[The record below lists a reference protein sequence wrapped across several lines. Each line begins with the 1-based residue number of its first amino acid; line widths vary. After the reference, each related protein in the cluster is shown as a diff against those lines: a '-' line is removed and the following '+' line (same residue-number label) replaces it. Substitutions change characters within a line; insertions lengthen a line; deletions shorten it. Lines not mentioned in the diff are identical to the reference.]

1 MMYERYPLVICFGLL
16 LNMAIEIAD
25 LPINSMVIFHSYVK
39 VYQRVYPVF
48 LPSIPMLGAR
58 NRPQTPVKVKVML
71 IDAKFTKDI
80 ELPGNGHDSS
90 TMRHV

>member
-1 MMYERYPLVICFGLL
+1 MHDGCK
-16 LNMAIEIAD
+16 D
-25 LPINSMVIFHSYVK
+25 
-39 VYQRVYPVF
+39 
-48 LPSIPMLGAR
+48 
-58 NRPQTPVKVKVML
+58 QTLCPPVKVKVML

>member
-39 VYQRVYPVF
+39 VYQRVY
-48 LPSIPMLGAR
+48 
-58 NRPQTPVKVKVML
+58 
-71 IDAKFTKDI
+71 
-80 ELPGNGHDSS
+80 H
-90 TMRHV
+90 